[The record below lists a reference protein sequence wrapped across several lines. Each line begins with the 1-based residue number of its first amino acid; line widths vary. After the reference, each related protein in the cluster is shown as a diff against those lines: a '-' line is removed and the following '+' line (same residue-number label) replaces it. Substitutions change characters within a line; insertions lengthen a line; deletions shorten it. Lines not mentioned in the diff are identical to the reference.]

1 MRLNKYLAE
10 AGVSSRR
17 QADVLIEAGRVHVN
31 GKRVTRMGTIV
42 DPEKDKIEVDGKP
55 IEIVDKTV
63 IYLLNKPKGVVTTSD
78 DPEKR
83 RTVLS
88 FVPNHPRVFA
98 CGRLDVNTQGLVI
111 LTNDGDLCYQLTHPK
126 FEHEKEYH
134 VHGHTKTP
142 KAAYEILKAGVV
154 LPDGPVTIH
163 KLELLK
169 ASGDRIELKISIHE
183 GRNHIVRRL
192 CAKAGIEVTSLERT
206 RVGNYELGDL
216 GPGKYK
222 VVTSN

>member
-1 MRLNKYLAE
+1 MRLNKYLSE

-17 QADVLIEAGRVHVN
+17 QADVLIEAGRVHIN
-31 GKRVTRMGTIV
+31 GKKVIKLGTTV
-42 DPEKDKIEVDGKP
+42 EVGDKVEVDGKP
-55 IEIVDKTV
+55 VENAGKRV

-78 DPEKR
+78 DPQR
-83 RTVLS
+83 RKTVLD

-111 LTNDGDLCYQLTHPK
+111 LTNDGDLCYRLTHPK

-142 KAAYEILKAGVV
+142 KAAYEILKAGVI

-169 ASGDRIELKISIHE
+169 ASGDRIELKIAIHE
-183 GRNHIVRRL
+183 GRNHLVRRL
-192 CAKAGIEVTSLERT
+192 CAKAGIEVVSLTRT
-206 RVGNYELGDL
+206 KVGQYELGDL

-222 VVTSN
+222 SVTGK